1 MTKSSI
7 NYKEDPHGYTL
18 ELLESYN
25 KENMTDIGDRIA
37 TMIARELSPKYTKP
51 KNNEEALRIIKE
63 STREELIRALYEV
76 GESYAQLFNDLNT
89 VLNDMGT
96 VMSDLKKG
104 MSKLK
109 SKK

>member
-25 KENMTDIGDRIA
+25 KENMSDIGDRIA

-63 STREELIRALYEV
+63 STREELISALYEV
-76 GESYAQLFNDLNT
+76 GESFAQVFEDLRK
-89 VLNDMGT
+89 
-96 VMSDLKKG
+96 VMSDLK
-104 MSKLK
+104 LNR
-109 SKK
+109 